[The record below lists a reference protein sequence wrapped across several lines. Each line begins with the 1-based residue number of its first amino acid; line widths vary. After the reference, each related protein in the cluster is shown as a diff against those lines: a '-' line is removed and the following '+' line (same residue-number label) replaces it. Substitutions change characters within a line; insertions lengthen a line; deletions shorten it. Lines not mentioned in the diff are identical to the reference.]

1 MRTKIAILLCV
12 MVGLLAANPVAA
24 VNVYKASSAG
34 LADVNVFVTDS
45 AGQADCVIYE
55 ATSEGLAAGNA
66 KWYYVDSAGL
76 ADVKIYFT
84 SSAGQADKK
93 VFFTKSQGLA
103 KCDVD
108 WKSYKK
114 STADWVLGSP
124 AALRFSAGAL
134 LLDLSILII
143 DSGRGGKA

>member
-1 MRTKIAILLCV
+1 MKTKIVILLSV
-12 MVGLLAANPVAA
+12 MVVMLAPMPVPA
-24 VNVYKASSAG
+24 VNVYKASSEG
-34 LADVNVFVTDS
+34 LADVKVFVTDS

-55 ATSEGLAAGNA
+55 AASEGLATGNA

-76 ADVKIYFT
+76 ADVNVYFT
-84 SSAGQADKK
+84 SSSGQADKT

-114 STADWVLGSP
+114 STADWSSVVALFAFPP
-124 AALRFSAGAL
+124 AYLY
-134 LLDLSILII
+134 
-143 DSGRGGKA
+143 